1 LEKLS
6 LSEIENLFK
15 LKKLREEKRFF
26 IIKTTITILVYI
38 GLSSWLNAVRTTA
51 PIWFVWVLA
60 IIQIL
65 FYFLIFLISYNRLK
79 ECGYKKLS
87 YIIILLAILGR
98 FENWE
103 IIFIP
108 ILVIL
113 MFSLTFFNNTLSL
126 KEQEF
131 YNKK

>member
-1 LEKLS
+1 MEKLS